1 MDLAT
6 LSKMKFSPLMLDTV
20 AHQMRTALQM
30 AEGTPEYVNEAAEN
44 FRQAIRKWSEE
55 LKSAEVAK

>member
-1 MDLAT
+1 
-6 LSKMKFSPLMLDTV
+6 MLDTV